1 MFFSGNQLRAA
12 RALLGLDQEAFAEV
26 TGVNINTIRTME
38 ACGSEPVGGF
48 ASTRN
53 RVREALERQGIEF
66 FDGDAPG
73 VRLRKGF
80 ASGGAAP
87 ASASKRSART
97 QEAPRKSPRP
107 KRR

>member
-12 RALLGLDQEAFAEV
+12 RALLGLDQEAFAEI
-26 TGVNINTIRTME
+26 TGVNINTVRTME

-48 ASTRN
+48 ASTRG
-53 RVREALERQGIEF
+53 RVHEALERQGIEF

-73 VRLRKGF
+73 VRLRKGV
-80 ASGGAAP
+80 ASAAAAP
-87 ASASKRSART
+87 ASASKRPPRT
-97 QEAPRKSPRP
+97 REAPRKTTRQ

>member
-26 TGVNINTIRTME
+26 AGVNINTIRTME
-38 ACGSEPVGGF
+38 ACRSEPVGGF

-53 RVREALERQGIEF
+53 RVSEALERQGIEF

-73 VRLRKGF
+73 VRLRKGITG
-80 ASGGAAP
+80 AAAAP
-87 ASASKRSART
+87 ASASKRSGRT
-97 QEAPRKSPRP
+97 QEVPRKSSRP